1 MGIVVA
7 VMAQGSM
14 GSGVGKRLHEN
25 GAEVRTLLGGRSAGS
40 AERARA
46 AGMKPAADER
56 AMLDGADFFL
66 SILPPGEAENLARR
80 LAPALSALAK
90 KPIYVDC
97 NAISPQTA
105 ERVAAIVEPTGA
117 KFVDGGIIGGP
128 PRPGYSPGIYA
139 SGPAVDATRVLR
151 DWGLDWRAID
161 GPIGA
166 ASGLKMSYA
175 GITKGSTA
183 IAAAMLLGAARF
195 GCGEA
200 LIAELSQSQPEM
212 LKRMRGNLPRMYD
225 KAYRWVGEMEEIS
238 DFLGANKPSADMY
251 TAIAR
256 LYEFLAAAEAEPT
269 PGPDNA
275 IKTLDRVLGHRS
287 S

>member
-1 MGIVVA
+1 MSITVAVVA
-7 VMAQGSM
+7 QGTM
-14 GSGVGKRLHEN
+14 GAGVGRRLSES
-25 GAEVRTLLGGRSAGS
+25 GAVVRTLLSGRSTAS

-46 AGMKPAADER
+46 AGMQPMADER
-56 AMLDGADFFL
+56 ALLDGADFFL
-66 SILPPGEAENLARR
+66 SILPPGEAEALARR
-80 LAPALSALAK
+80 VAPALTALAK

-105 ERVAAIVEPTGA
+105 ERVAAIVAPTGA

-128 PRPGYSPGIYA
+128 PRPGYSPAIYA
-139 SGPAVDATRVLR
+139 SGPAVGETAVLR
-151 DWGLDWRAID
+151 DWGIDWRVID
-161 GPIGA
+161 GPVGA

-200 LIAELSQSQPEM
+200 LIAELSKSQPEM
-212 LKRMRGNLPRMYD
+212 LKRMRGSIPGMYD

-238 DFLGANKPSADMY
+238 DFLGANKPSSDMY
-251 TAIAR
+251 AAIAR
-256 LYEFLAAAEAEPT
+256 LYEFLAAGDAEAN
-269 PGPDNA
+269 PGPDNP
-275 IKTLDRVLGHRS
+275 IKTLDRVLGR
-287 S
+287 